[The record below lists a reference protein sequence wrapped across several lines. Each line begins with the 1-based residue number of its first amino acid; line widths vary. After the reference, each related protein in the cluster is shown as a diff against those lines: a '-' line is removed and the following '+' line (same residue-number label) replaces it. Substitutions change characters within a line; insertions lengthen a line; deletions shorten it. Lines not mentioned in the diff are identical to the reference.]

1 MAILHAPKL
10 RAVLVPAAEAPGDV
24 AGGKPVTFRHNRY
37 VAYPHNYATTQ
48 QLRNHGLAVD
58 SPMMHGDFTFTGRF
72 KPFTHQ
78 RVTSSFLS
86 LNHRAFCFNDL
97 GCVDA
102 QTEYLSRAGWRRMD
116 QYDGGAVAQ
125 YDPETGRAEF
135 VQPTAYH
142 KTPCTT
148 MHRFKSKYGIDML
161 LSSEHE
167 MLVSPRQGG
176 APKRMRA
183 WQVMID
189 ADVVAAGGKL
199 PKNPKGSGFAD
210 PQRRCAPVMYAL
222 PGAGIDLS
230 DDELRLRVAVAAD
243 GYMQHLHTFWVVVRL
258 KKPRKVERLR
268 ALLKAT
274 GTPFEVLQPE
284 YAGAEGFYVFKFR
297 LPGAFKS
304 YPAAWWGADARQ
316 CSVIAEEALLWDGTK
331 DKHYFTTDVPSAD
344 FMQHAM
350 IQAGGSARII
360 WVESTKGHKPCA
372 TVTWRKGTDR
382 IGLHGSDGSVLHSNV
397 TEEVPEDGHKYC
409 FEVPTHALVLRRNGC
424 VFMTGNTGK
433 TASCIWAAE
442 YLRKLG
448 LIRRILVVAP
458 LTTLRDVW
466 EKEVM
471 NCARGV
477 GVEVLRG
484 SPDACR
490 DILAGDAPWLII
502 NHDGIKSRYGM
513 LLADDTIDLVIGD
526 ESTAFKTPSADRTKC
541 FSKYVLH
548 RNKWFWALTGTP
560 MAKLPTD
567 VYSMAKLIC
576 PHKVPPSFHS
586 FTDETCIKIGLHK
599 IVPKKGAIDRVMML
613 LEPAIRFHKR
623 ECIDLPPITHNDRK
637 VEVSPEQSKT
647 IRDLQ
652 TKFAATVAGKKV
664 NALTAATQM
673 TKVLQVLQ
681 GAIITDT
688 ETQEGHI
695 TGAPARMSALREIID
710 SSNSKTLVF
719 APFRLSIQYL
729 MRELEQEYGARF
741 IDGSVNERHR
751 ADILRAFE
759 EDDSFRVLIAHPKT
773 AAHGL
778 TLTAASTVAW
788 WGPIFS
794 AEEYQQANNRIDR
807 PGQVHHMSVYNLY
820 AHPIEQRFYRAL
832 AERMD
837 LQALLLAAVSEM

>member
-1 MAILHAPKL
+1 MSILHAPKL
-10 RAVLVPAAEAPGDV
+10 RSVLIPAAEDPGLP
-24 AGGKPVTFRHNRY
+24 GGKAVTFRHNRY
-37 VAYPHNYATTQ
+37 VVYPHDYSTTL
-48 QLRNHGLAVD
+48 QLRGLGLPVD
-58 SPMMHGDFTFTGRF
+58 SPMMHGGFTFTGRF
-72 KPFTHQ
+72 KPFVHQ

-86 LNHRAFCFNDL
+86 LNRRAFCFNDL

-102 QTEYLSRAGWRRMD
+102 QTEYLSPAGWRRMD
-116 QYDGGAVAQ
+116 QYDGGEVAQ

-135 VQPTAYH
+135 VRPTAYH
-142 KTPCTT
+142 KTPCAT
-148 MHRFKSKYGIDML
+148 MHRFKSKYGIDMM

-167 MLVSPRQGG
+167 MLVSPRRGG

-189 ADVVAAGGKL
+189 ADVVAAGGRL
-199 PKNPKGSGFAD
+199 PKNPKGSGFTD
-210 PQRRCAPVMYAL
+210 PQRRCVPVTYDL
-222 PGAGIDLS
+222 TGGGLYLS
-230 DDELRLRVAVAAD
+230 DEEIRLHVAVAAD
-243 GYMQHLHTFWVVVRL
+243 GYIAHPHTGWVVVRV
-258 KKPRKVERLR
+258 KKARKVERLR
-268 ALLKAT
+268 TLLTAT
-274 GTPFEVLQPE
+274 GTAFSVRRPE
-284 YAGAEGFYVFKFR
+284 YAGAEGFHVFGFR

-304 YPAAWWGADARQ
+304 YPAAWWAADAQQ
-316 CSVIAEEALLWDGTK
+316 CAVIAEEALLWDGSKGTQ
-331 DKHYFTTDVPSAD
+331 YFTTDAPSAD
-344 FMQHAM
+344 FVQHAM
-350 IQAGGSARII
+350 IQAGGSARVV
-360 WVESTKGHKPCA
+360 WANPKDGGKPCA
-372 TVTWRKGTDR
+372 TVTWRRGVDR
-382 IGLHGSDGSVLHSNV
+382 IGLHGTSGSRLRSNV

-442 YLRKLG
+442 YLRQLG
-448 LIRRILVVAP
+448 LIRRVLVLAP

-466 EKEVM
+466 EKEIL
-471 NCARGV
+471 NCAAGV
-477 GVEVLRG
+477 DVEVMRG
-484 SPDACR
+484 STEACR
-490 DILAGDAPWLII
+490 SILAGEAPWII
-502 NHDGIKSRYGM
+502 LNHDGIKSRYPQLM
-513 LLADDTIDLVIGD
+513 ADKTIDLVICD
-526 ESTAFKTPSADRTKC
+526 EATAFKTPSAERTRC
-541 FSKYVLH
+541 FMKYVLE
-548 RNKWFWALTGTP
+548 RNKMLWALTGTP

-567 VYSMAKLIC
+567 VYTMAKLIC
-576 PHKVPPSFHS
+576 PHRVPPSFRA
-586 FTDETCIKIGLHK
+586 FTDETCIQIGLHK
-599 IVPKKGAIDRVMML
+599 IVPKKGAIDRVMDM
-613 LEPAIRFHKR
+613 LEPAIRYHKR

-637 VEVSPEQSKT
+637 VDVSPEQAKT
-647 IRDLQ
+647 IKDLQ
-652 TKFAATVAGKKV
+652 TRFATEVAGKKV
-664 NALTAATQM
+664 NALTAAAQM

-710 SSNSKTLVF
+710 ASNSKTLVF

-729 MRELEQEYGARF
+729 MRELERDYGARF
-741 IDGSVNERHR
+741 IDGSVNERRR
-751 ADILRAFE
+751 ADILRAFD

-807 PGQVHHMSVYNLY
+807 PGQAHHMSVYNLY

>member
-10 RAVLVPAAEAPGDV
+10 RAVLIPADEDPGIP
-24 AGGKPVTFRHNRY
+24 GGKHVKFRHTDY
-37 VAYPHNYATTQ
+37 VAYPHDYSTTM
-48 QLRNHGLAVD
+48 QLRGHGLAVD

-72 KPFTHQ
+72 QPFAHQ
-78 RVTSSFLS
+78 RMTSSFLS

-102 QTEYLSRAGWRRMD
+102 QTEYLSPTGWRRMD
-116 QYDGGAVAQ
+116 AYDGGMVAQ
-125 YDPETGRAEF
+125 YDPDTGRAEL
-135 VQPTAYH
+135 VQPLAYH
-142 KTPCTT
+142 RTPCPT
-148 MHRFKSKYGIDML
+148 MHHFKSKYGVDMM

-167 MLVSPRQGG
+167 MLVSPRRGG
-176 APKRMRA
+176 GPKRMRA

-189 ADVVAAGGKL
+189 ADTVATGRKL

-210 PQRRCAPVMYAL
+210 PQRRCVPVVYSMPGEGLAL
-222 PGAGIDLS
+222 NDALM
-230 DDELRLRVAVAAD
+230 RLYVAVAAD
-243 GYMQHLHTFWVVVRL
+243 GYMQHPHTGGVVMRL
-258 KKPRKVERLR
+258 KKHRKIERLR
-268 ALLKAT
+268 VLLAAT
-274 GTPFEVLQPE
+274 GTPFEETRPE
-284 YAGAEGFYVFKFR
+284 HAGAEGFSVFKFR
-297 LPGAFKS
+297 LPRAFKS
-304 YPAAWWGADARQ
+304 YPLAWWGADARQ
-316 CSVIAEEALLWDGTK
+316 CAVIAEEALLWDGSK
-331 DKHYFTTDVPSAD
+331 GKHFFTTDTPSAD
-344 FMQHAM
+344 FIQHAM
-350 IQAGGSARII
+350 IQAGGSARVV
-360 WVESTKGHKPCA
+360 WVGSKRGCKPCA
-372 TVTWRKGTDR
+372 TVTWRKGVDR
-382 IGLHGSDGSVLHSNV
+382 IGLHGNSGSQLRSNV
-397 TEEVPEDGHKYC
+397 TETAPEDGHKYC

-424 VFMTGNTGK
+424 VFVTGNTGK

-448 LIRRILVVAP
+448 LVRRILVIAP

-466 EKEVM
+466 EKEIM
-471 NCARGV
+471 NCAAGV
-477 GVEVLRG
+477 GVEVMRG
-484 SPDACR
+484 TPDACR
-490 DILAGDAPWLII
+490 AILAGTAPWLIL
-502 NHDGIKSRYGM
+502 NHDGVKSRYHM
-513 LLADDTIDLVIGD
+513 LLADDTIDLVICD

-541 FSKYVLH
+541 FMRYVIH
-548 RNKWFWALTGTP
+548 RNKWMWALTGTP

-567 VYSMAKLIC
+567 IYTTAKLVC
-576 PHKVPPSFHS
+576 PHKVPPSFRG
-586 FTDETCIKIGLHK
+586 FTDETCIQIGLHK
-599 IVPKKGAIDRVMML
+599 IVPKKGAIDRVMDL

-623 ECIDLPPITHNDRK
+623 ECIDLPPITQNDRK
-637 VEVSPEQSKT
+637 VEVSPEQART
-647 IRDLQ
+647 IKDLQ
-652 TKFAATVAGKKV
+652 TKFAAEIAGKKV

-695 TGAPARMSALREIID
+695 TGAPARMTALKEIID
-710 SSNSKTLVF
+710 ASNSKTLVF

-729 MRELEQEYGARF
+729 MRELGQEYGARF
-741 IDGSVNERHR
+741 IDGTVNEKRR
-751 ADILRAFE
+751 AEILRAFD

-837 LQALLLAAVSEM
+837 LQALLLAAVSEV